1 MIVCMARYSI
11 AYSGLIRRLDEVDSM
26 RVMAQD
32 IAKAG
37 PIPMNI
43 MRVNALCRGGIVLL
57 CSHIEGYVENLGAL
71 AITRLAENDV
81 PKASLSVAFRYH
93 LSRDLID
100 NIKSTSDPESIAQRV
115 DTLLTRDGHIW
126 DSGSNFTPPLPTET
140 FLGNFATP
148 RHENIRRFFGR
159 FGYVSFSHELAVQLK
174 QNFQACVTMV
184 DHVVDQRNK
193 IAHGDFVTAGVPSD
207 LENMCNFVRMYCRTT
222 DQIVGN
228 WFRKVG
234 CPIR

>member
-1 MIVCMARYSI
+1 
-11 AYSGLIRRLDEVDSM
+11 
-26 RVMAQD
+26 
-32 IAKAG
+32 
-37 PIPMNI
+37 
-43 MRVNALCRGGIVLL
+43 
-57 CSHIEGYVENLGAL
+57 
-71 AITRLAENDV
+71 
-81 PKASLSVAFRYH
+81 
-93 LSRDLID
+93 
-100 NIKSTSDPESIAQRV
+100 
-115 DTLLTRDGHIW
+115 
-126 DSGSNFTPPLPTET
+126 
-140 FLGNFATP
+140 
-148 RHENIRRFFGR
+148 
-159 FGYVSFSHELAVQLK
+159 VQLK